1 MTMRKG
7 VFSSALCAIALLSSH
22 AHAQVSDAER
32 AAARDLFKQGDEL
45 QHAAKFADAL
55 DKFQRAQQVFSAPTN
70 MLRIAECQAWLGR
83 LVESAES
90 YRAVVRTPLPAGSPQ
105 AFQAAVDQ
113 AKGELGQLEPRV
125 PKVIVQVT
133 PGEVSGV
140 QLHVDGQNVP
150 AALVGEP
157 IPLDPGVHRVSVS
170 ASGYAG
176 SEQSVTLGERD
187 AKTVSFALRPIASV
201 AYAQST
207 PQPPPTS
214 SAPAAAA
221 NSPPSSVGPADSTP
235 GAAPPGPP
243 QQQPVPPPPP
253 PQPTVVRPSA
263 SILLGAHF
271 GWEVPAGTVPLPAS
285 SNQSSTDIQNV
296 SGSGLAVAFDGGF
309 RFARHWYVGMTVEH
323 ASLGQGT
330 DISQLGSGNATN
342 VSSDTTLLGL
352 VLAVIVNPDR
362 ASAYFEVG
370 LASRWYNFTQTNSD
384 GTTVENHYPGP
395 EGLFGV
401 GLWIPAGNY
410 VRLLPKA
417 TVSVGTFTAPGLDS
431 STPGASQAHAFV
443 MLGLEGF
450 FNLDL

>member
-1 MTMRKG
+1 MRKG
-7 VFSSALCAIALLSSH
+7 VLSSTLCVIALLGSPGR
-22 AHAQVSDAER
+22 AQVSDAER

-113 AKGELGQLEPRV
+113 ARGELGQLEPRV
-125 PKVIVQVT
+125 PKVTVQVT
-133 PGEVSGV
+133 PAEISGV
-140 QLHVDGQNVP
+140 QLHIDGQSVP

-157 IPLDPGVHRVSVS
+157 IPLDPGVHRVSLS
-170 ASGYAG
+170 ASGYMG
-176 SEQSVTLGERD
+176 SEQSVALGERD

-207 PQPPPTS
+207 PQPAATS
-214 SAPAAAA
+214 SAPAPDA
-221 NSPPSSVGPADSTP
+221 SPPLSTVGPADSAR
-235 GAAPPGPP
+235 GAATAGPP
-243 QQQPVPPPPP
+243 QPGPPP
-253 PQPTVVRPSA
+253 PQPQTPVVRPGA
-263 SILLGAHF
+263 SILVGAHF
-271 GWEVPAGTVPLPAS
+271 GWEVPAGSVPLPAS

-309 RFARHWYVGMTVEH
+309 RFARHWYVGMTLEH
-323 ASLGQGT
+323 ASLGQGK
-330 DISQLGSGNATN
+330 DISQLGTGNASS

-352 VLAVIVNPDR
+352 VVAVIVNPDR

-370 LASRWYNFTQTNSD
+370 LASRWYNFTQYNSD
-384 GTTVENHYPGP
+384 GSTVDNHYPAP
-395 EGLFGV
+395 EGLFGI

-410 VRLLPKA
+410 LRLLPKA
-417 TVSVGTFTAPGLDS
+417 TVGAGTFTAPGLDA
-431 STPGASQAHAFV
+431 STPGASEAHAFV
-443 MLGLEGF
+443 MLGLEGL